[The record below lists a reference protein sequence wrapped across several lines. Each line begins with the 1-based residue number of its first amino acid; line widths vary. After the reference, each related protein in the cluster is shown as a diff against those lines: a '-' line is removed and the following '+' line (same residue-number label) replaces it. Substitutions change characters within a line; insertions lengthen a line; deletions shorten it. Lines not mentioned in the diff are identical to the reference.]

1 MTTQD
6 TTQDLFDTSVSFTGM
21 GLGEN
26 VVKGLTD
33 AGFEHPTDI
42 QAQLIPAIL
51 AGKDVIGQARTGTGK
66 TAAFGLPV
74 FHMADPDIQMQGL
87 VLTPTRELATQVAA
101 EMDALGKHTPIRTSC
116 IIGGESMRAQQKSVE
131 RGGHILVGTPGRV
144 MDLHGRRQ
152 INFDRIKWVIL
163 DEVDRM
169 LDIGFREDIKKILR
183 SVRGEHQTI
192 FVSATIDRAIES
204 LARSF
209 MKKDA
214 EKITTVS
221 GSLTVSMVDQKYL
234 PVEPWDKRSLLLHM
248 IRQEKPETT
257 VVFCKT
263 KATVHKITKYLQQKD
278 ISAREIHGDL
288 QQRKRTQVMDAMRN
302 GELDVLIASD
312 LAARGLDVEHIT
324 HVINYDL
331 PDDPEV
337 YVHRI
342 GRTARAGRR
351 GIAWSFV
358 TPDQGQLL
366 TEIEKIAG
374 AMIEKLDYPKFK
386 PGPVPDDIRD
396 DRAAERRRAEAPA
409 RTLESRVA
417 GAIDTS
423 GYSEDEL
430 KAMFPDG
437 NIPKNLPKRGLGG
450 KFRTRR

>member
-1 MTTQD
+1 MS
-6 TTQDLFDTSVSFTGM
+6 QDLFDTSVSFADL
-21 GLGEN
+21 GLTPD

-33 AGFEHPTDI
+33 TGFVHPTDI
-42 QAQLIPAIL
+42 QAKLIPAIMN
-51 AGKDVIGQARTGTGK
+51 GKDVIGQARTGTGK
-66 TAAFGLPV
+66 TAAFGLPI
-74 FHMADPDIQMQGL
+74 FSLADKSVSMQGL
-87 VLTPTRELATQVAA
+87 ILTPTRELATQVAA
-101 EMDALGKHTPIRTSC
+101 ELDALGKHTGVRTTC

-131 RGGHILVGTPGRV
+131 RGGHIIVGTPGRV
-144 MDLHGRRQ
+144 MDMYGRRQ
-152 INFDRIKWVIL
+152 IHFDNIRFVVL

-183 SVRGEHQTI
+183 SVRGDHQTI
-192 FVSATIDRAIES
+192 FVSATVDRQIES

-221 GSLTVSMVDQKYL
+221 GSLTVSMVDQKHL
-234 PVEPWDKRSLLLHM
+234 SVEPWDKRSLLLHL
-248 IRQEKPETT
+248 IRHEDPDTT

-263 KATVHKITKYLQQKD
+263 KATVHKITKYLCDKG
-278 ISAREIHGDL
+278 IHAREIHGDL
-288 QQRKRTQVMDAMRN
+288 HQRKRTQVMDSMREGN
-302 GELDVLIASD
+302 LDVLIASD

-331 PDDPEV
+331 PEDPEV

-342 GRTARAGRR
+342 GRTARVGRR
-351 GIAWSFV
+351 GTAWSFV

-366 TEIEKIAG
+366 TEIEKISG
-374 AMIEKLDYPKFK
+374 AMIEKFDYPQFE
-386 PGPVPDDIRD
+386 PGPVPEDIRD
-396 DRAAERRRAEAPA
+396 DRAAERRRASAPA

-417 GAIDTS
+417 TGIDVS

-450 KFRTRR
+450 KFRTRRG